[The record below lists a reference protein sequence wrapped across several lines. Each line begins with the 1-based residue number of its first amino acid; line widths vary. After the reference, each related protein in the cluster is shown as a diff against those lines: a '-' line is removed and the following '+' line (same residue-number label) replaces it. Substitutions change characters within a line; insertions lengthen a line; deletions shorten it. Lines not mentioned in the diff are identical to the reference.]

1 MDTQTHVRRATPEDA
16 RAISE
21 VQIAGWRH
29 AYRGIVPDA
38 MLDELDVE
46 AGAERRREGMVRGA
60 ARGVENHVL
69 ELEGDIVAWAA
80 SGPWRT
86 REGTAVPGLF
96 ELYAIYVEPSRIGT
110 GLGRRLWLAV
120 LEGLP
125 ARGARELRLWTFVD
139 NTRARRFYEQA
150 GFREDARVPR
160 EIHEGT
166 DAWKLCYVR
175 DVEGVG
181 PAA

>member
-1 MDTQTHVRRATPEDA
+1 MDGEIHVREATPEDA

-21 VQIAGWRH
+21 VQVAGWRS

-46 AGAERRREGMVRGA
+46 AGAERRRQGMLRGA
-60 ARGVENHVL
+60 ARGVVNHVL
-69 ELEGDIVAWAA
+69 ELDGRIVAWAA
-80 SGPWRT
+80 SGPWRGV
-86 REGTAVPGLF
+86 EDHEVPGLF

-125 ARGARELRLWTFVD
+125 ARGAERLRLWTFVE
-139 NTRARRFYEQA
+139 NARARRFYERA
-150 GFREDARVPR
+150 GFHEDPTVPR
-160 EIHEGT
+160 EQHEDTG
-166 DAWKLCYVR
+166 ALKLCYVR
-175 DVEGVG
+175 ALPDVG
-181 PAA
+181 PHK